1 MHLGGEDFDNIL
13 LQHCIEQFKIKTR
26 IDLNEDEFKKQKMR
40 LKEHCI
46 TAKIELSFKEET
58 DIEVES
64 LVNGKDLILR
74 ITRAKLELMYKDIFN
89 ECKKPLLE
97 VFELSKENKSN
108 IDEIVLVGGSNRI
121 PKIQSLLKEFFDG
134 KELNKRLNPDEAVL
148 MGQQLK
154 QLWKLENILK
164 ILFIRCMSF
173 FFRNWHRRNKIL

>member
-13 LQHCIEQFKIKTR
+13 LQHCIEQLKIKTR

-108 IDEIVLVGGSNRI
+108 IDEIVLVRGSTRI

-154 QLWKLENILK
+154 QLWKWENILK
-164 ILFIRCMSF
+164 IL
-173 FFRNWHRRNKIL
+173 LY